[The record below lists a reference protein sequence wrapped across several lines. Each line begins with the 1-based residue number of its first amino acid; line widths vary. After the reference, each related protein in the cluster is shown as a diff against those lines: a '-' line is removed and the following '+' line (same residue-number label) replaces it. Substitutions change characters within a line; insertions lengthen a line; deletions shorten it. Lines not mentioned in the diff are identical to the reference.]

1 MAPEDPSKRG
11 GKCSLRTYEIIYLLE
26 IFFVICTISA
36 QECFDDGNEFCI
48 DQNDI
53 LSADL
58 LPGSFLFGEQYKTSA
73 PKAVVSGTVDGSFDS
88 ALYKM
93 EYHRKRMNE
102 YLCHGYMA
110 EEIFKEVST
119 PRVKRH
125 PESPSANNVH
135 NFLGDDNVTIHD
147 KLLADEGSSRYK
159 NWLQRTTTLNDVYRH
174 YTPRKKMKRKQDV
187 QHDDIE
193 EFDGE
198 VTGYAMQ
205 APLPSNGKAG
215 VYEPSQEDDMLS
227 SSTGHFSLHYGPSSS
242 YGHHHGDHLGHHGD
256 FFPSFHEEY
265 YYGPHQQDHQQDH
278 HHEEYAKPS
287 YSKGKGHDLSIKD
300 FFEIALTALAFL
312 AFGLFVIQLL
322 MNCTDYS
329 GSRRIRRHVISL
341 SSSVISKEDLNELS
355 YRVLRSV
362 EAAMVAEADSGNCL
376 RRILCEDNQYSKG
389 TKDDRRIWIPV
400 WSLGMSWLSGRML
413 HKTPWSAMLDSV
425 KASILGLGGVNCAS
439 FYPDCDLEG
448 ERTKRRRRRRK

>member
-1 MAPEDPSKRG
+1 MYNPLFCSRQADYYNSVSPSLQSQSSPRFSDNSRGTTRMALENLSGRG
-11 GKCSLRTYEIIYLLE
+11 EKSTLRIYEIIHLFE
-26 IFFVICTISA
+26 IFFVICTVSA

-48 DQNDI
+48 NQNDI

-58 LPGSFLFGEQYKTSA
+58 LPGSFLFSDQYKNPNV
-73 PKAVVSGTVDGSFDS
+73 PKLVINETVDGSFDT
-88 ALYKM
+88 ALNEM
-93 EYHRKRMNE
+93 EFHRKRMNE

-110 EEIFKEVST
+110 EEIFKEVTT

-125 PESPSANNVH
+125 PETSPTNDLHH
-135 NFLGDDNVTIHD
+135 NFLSDDNVTIHD
-147 KLLADEGSSRYK
+147 KLLADEGSSKYK

-174 YTPRKKMKRKQDV
+174 YAPHKKIRKKQDVV

-205 APLPSNGKAG
+205 APLPSNGKVG
-215 VYEPSQEDDMLS
+215 VYEPS
-227 SSTGHFSLHYGPSSS
+227 
-242 YGHHHGDHLGHHGD
+242 
-256 FFPSFHEEY
+256 HEEY
-265 YYGPHQQDHQQDH
+265 YYPPHHQDH
-278 HHEEYAKPS
+278 HEEEHKPS

-312 AFGLFVIQLL
+312 AFGLFIIQLL
-322 MNCTDYS
+322 LNCTDNS
-329 GSRRIRRHVISL
+329 GSRRIRRHAISL
-341 SSSVISKEDLNELS
+341 SSSIISKEDLNELS
-355 YRVLRSV
+355 YRVLRSI

-376 RRILCEDNQYSKG
+376 RRTLCEDNQYSKE

-425 KASILGLGGVNCAS
+425 KASVLGLGGIDCAS
-439 FYPDCDLEG
+439 LYPECDLEG
-448 ERTKRRRRRRK
+448 ERIKRRRRKRR